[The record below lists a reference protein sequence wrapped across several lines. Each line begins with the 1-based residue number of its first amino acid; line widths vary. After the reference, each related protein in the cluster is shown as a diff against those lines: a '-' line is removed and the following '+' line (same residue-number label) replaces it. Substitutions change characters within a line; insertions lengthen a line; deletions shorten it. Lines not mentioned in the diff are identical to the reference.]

1 MLSSACISPS
11 WENPLAGSWTLIIS
25 FLATKKWQRGVVSPE
40 MLEKRSSYSMPDRTF
55 LLLLEV
61 RVNIVVISF
70 ETDVLRALLL
80 RSVLQCFLLLLS
92 SSSAQTPASTIAAEP
107 SSAMESH
114 LEYKS
119 TLWSVHSMIR
129 FLQLLFPSS
138 VRKRQLHPSLAPQP
152 GWAG

>member
-1 MLSSACISPS
+1 M
-11 WENPLAGSWTLIIS
+11 
-25 FLATKKWQRGVVSPE
+25 SPE

-119 TLWSVHSMIR
+119 TL
-129 FLQLLFPSS
+129 
-138 VRKRQLHPSLAPQP
+138 
-152 GWAG
+152 